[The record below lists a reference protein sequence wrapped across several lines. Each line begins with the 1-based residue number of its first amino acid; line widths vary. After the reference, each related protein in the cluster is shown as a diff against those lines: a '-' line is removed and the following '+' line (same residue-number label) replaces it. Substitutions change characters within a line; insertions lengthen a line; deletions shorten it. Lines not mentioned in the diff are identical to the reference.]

1 MKRILISL
9 AALSCLLGLSCDSGK
24 SEPAAQPI
32 EKAQVALIAT
42 GNVTFML
49 TGLNEALQ
57 FLNGSDLFQEMFAFS
72 EDEVCEPVEAGSDA
86 EPVCYTPE
94 PEPVDIDLES
104 LRKDIIEFLTDGVL
118 VDAQLETEEGTSV
131 TYLMKPGYFCEMF
144 AGDDE
149 GGGEMDLDD
158 AGDDEGCAD
167 FLSEIPIR
175 VRFQST
181 GEDLLDAEILFGED
195 KLHVLDIEL
204 NKGSVAV
211 EVDLSELQAFMETV
225 DDQAESDFGSWSL
238 SGRIRVELV
247 REGPKVFSL
256 AFFVLQAVSVD
267 GSIDGDAWAMTL
279 APSEWTVTVN
289 GVSEEVALATA
300 VGALDA
306 TIPYQAVV
314 DSFWDTEGEMDGEE
328 PQTPA
333 DDIIDWEAP
342 TVTGTA
348 QVHLAGLTGASVF
361 KADDEAVE
369 VTGLGL
375 GGGTSWV
382 KVNGVTIFSV
392 DFNPAAGRVMDLVAG
407 FLTGSEDLF
416 LQTVPEFDLSVQF
429 KMVGLEDDFQDL
441 PGFVSDETFQALLTG
456 ASVPEL
462 RIIEGEEDGA
472 LKVQAGTLTLS
483 STAAPAETVTAEA
496 GQCLFFTDSD
506 DEGEEA
512 DPAPEGHEILSQI
525 EVGACL

>member
-57 FLNGSDLFQEMFAFS
+57 FLNGSDLFQEMFASS
-72 EDEVCEPVEAGSDA
+72 EEEVCEPVEAGSDE
-86 EPVCYTPE
+86 EPLCDTPE
-94 PEPVDIDLES
+94 PEPMDIDLEF
-104 LRKDIIEFLTDGVL
+104 LRKDVIEFLTDGVL
-118 VDAQLETEEGTSV
+118 VDAQLEAEEGTSV
-131 TYLMKPGYFCEMF
+131 TYLMKPAYFCEMF
-144 AGDDE
+144 AGEAE
-149 GGGEMDLDD
+149 GGGELDMED
-158 AGDDEGCAD
+158 EGDDESCAD
-167 FLSEIPIR
+167 FLAETPIR

-181 GEDLLDAEILFGED
+181 GEDMLNAEILFGED

-211 EVDLSELQAFMETV
+211 EVDLSELQAFVDTL
-225 DDQAESDFGSWSL
+225 DDQGGSDFGSWSL
-238 SGRIRVELV
+238 SGRIRLELV
-247 REGPKVFSL
+247 REGPKVFTL
-256 AFFVLQAVSVD
+256 AFLVLQAVSVD

-289 GVSEEVALATA
+289 GVTEEVALATT

-314 DSFWDTEGEMDGEE
+314 DSFWDAEAEMDGEE
-328 PQTPA
+328 PQPA

-369 VTGLGL
+369 VTGFGL

-392 DFNPAAGRVMDLVAG
+392 DFNPSAGRVMDLVAG
-407 FLTGSEDLF
+407 FLAGSEDMF

-472 LKVQAGTLTLS
+472 LKVEAGTLTLS

-496 GQCLFFTDSD
+496 GQCLFFTEPD

-512 DPAPEGHEILSQI
+512 DAAPEGHEILSLI